1 MADNLRSSRSHLF
14 AFTVFKGIHSVAN
27 IKSQIKR
34 IGTNNKA
41 QARNKGERSA
51 IKTAIR
57 HFRDAIASGDKSK
70 ISVELVAASKK
81 LDEAVSKGVLHS
93 NNAANKKSA
102 MAKAANKAAK

>member
-1 MADNLRSSRSHLF
+1 
-14 AFTVFKGIHSVAN
+14 VAN

-34 IGTNNKA
+34 IRTNNKA
-41 QARNKGERSA
+41 QARNKSERSA

-57 HFRDAIASGDKSK
+57 NFRDAVSSGDKSA
-70 ISVELVAASKK
+70 INTQLVAASKK

-102 MAKAANKAAK
+102 MAKAANKASK